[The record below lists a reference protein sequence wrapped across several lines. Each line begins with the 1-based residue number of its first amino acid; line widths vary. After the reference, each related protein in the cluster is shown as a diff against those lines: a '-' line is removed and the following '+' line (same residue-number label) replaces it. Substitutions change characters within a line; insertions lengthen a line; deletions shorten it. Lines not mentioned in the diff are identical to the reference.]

1 MLKNKKVLIVLVVL
15 LLGAFEA
22 YSMTKPKL
30 VVKDKIQGTIYVLP
44 SSFLLNLNDGHF
56 AKLTLG
62 LVLAPGQSAGAAAA
76 GGSPSSSEGAAG
88 SLPEEAVIRDL
99 VTNLMTNESSSMLS
113 SSSGRDAVKHEIL
126 DAIRAQTDV
135 KVERVLFPDLTVQ

>member
-1 MLKNKKVLIVLVVL
+1 MLKNKKVLVILLVVI
-15 LLGAFEA
+15 LGAGAA

-44 SSFLLNLNDGHF
+44 GTFLLNLSDGHF

-62 LVLAPGQSAGAAAA
+62 LLLAPGQSAGGAAA
-76 GGSPSSSEGAAG
+76 GSSASESAG
-88 SLPEEAVIRDL
+88 TLPEEAVIRDL

-113 SSSGRDAVKHEIL
+113 SDSGRTRVKHEIL
-126 DAIRAQTDV
+126 DAIREQTDV
-135 KVERVLFPDLTVQ
+135 KVQRVLFPDLTVQ

>member
-22 YSMTKPKL
+22 YSMTKPKV
-30 VVKDKIQGTIYVLP
+30 VVKDKIEGTIYVLP

-62 LVLAPGQSAGAAAA
+62 LVLAPGQSAGPAATGSAPTE
-76 GGSPSSSEGAAG
+76 GGAG
-88 SLPEEAVIRDL
+88 SLPEEAVIRDI
-99 VTNLMTNESSSMLS
+99 VTNLMTNESSTMLS
-113 SSSGRDAVKHEIL
+113 SDGGRNRVKHEIL
-126 DAIRAQTDV
+126 DAIKAQTDV
-135 KVERVLFPDLTVQ
+135 KVQRVLFPDLTVQ